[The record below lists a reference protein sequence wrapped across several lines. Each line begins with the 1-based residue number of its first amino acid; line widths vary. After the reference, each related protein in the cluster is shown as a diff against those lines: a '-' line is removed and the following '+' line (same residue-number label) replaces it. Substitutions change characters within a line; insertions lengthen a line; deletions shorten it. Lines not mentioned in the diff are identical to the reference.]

1 VILNLLTNALD
12 AIESEGEVR
21 ITALES
27 SRSVELCV
35 EDTGC
40 GIPPEH
46 LPKVLDPFFTTKE
59 VGRGTGLGLA
69 ICQGIVEQHGGSIEV
84 RSDGRGKGTTV
95 TIRLPVAVADGRSG
109 S

>member
-1 VILNLLTNALD
+1 
-12 AIESEGEVR
+12 
-21 ITALES
+21 
-27 SRSVELCV
+27 
-35 EDTGC
+35 
-40 GIPPEH
+40 
-46 LPKVLDPFFTTKE
+46 
-59 VGRGTGLGLA
+59 LA